1 MAKKFFGKII
11 KKLLTQDKSANQI
24 AKILSNKGATR
35 GALQESAKKFVD
47 PKKIKIATQIAKFL
61 PSTAVATKT
70 VTTGSKKVTAALE
83 KSKKKISTKKKTTTT
98 KKPLQGKEGTAKI
111 RLGKWLNQHKDKDG
125 AALYQAFKKDY
136 PNATKQ
142 NVASALGNIIDKKKK
157 VKANF
162 IYKTLPNARKGNPG
176 TTSKNIKLTKTGG
189 MIKRPYGG
197 KVYDPLKKVK
207 RMGGGMVHDGNHE
220 VSQLY
225 KIH

>member
-1 MAKKFFGKII
+1 MAKKFFGSII
-11 KKLLTQDKSANQI
+11 KKLLTQGKSANQI

-35 GALQESAKKFVD
+35 AALQASAKKFVD
-47 PKKIKIATQIAKFL
+47 PKKIKIAAQIAKFL

-125 AALYQAFKKDY
+125 AALWQAFKKDY

-207 RMGGGMVHDGNHE
+207 RMGGGMVHDGNNE

-225 KIH
+225 KTH